1 MIEADK
7 KEWSGIL
14 VYLECYKGELHTASE
29 ELIGEAVR
37 LSEVSKDPVYV
48 AGIGKDMDR
57 IREALDGYPV
67 AKAYLYESEDEYES
81 PLYTK
86 IMAECIEEL
95 KPAIVLVGGTYEGRS
110 LAPGLA
116 VRFQTGLTADCTGL
130 AINEEGNLVQSRPA
144 FGGNIMADIVTQ
156 FSRPQFAT
164 VRPGVMQK
172 VAKNEECHR
181 ICKQKSKERK

>member
-57 IREALDGYPV
+57 IRKHWMVIRLQKHICMNQKTNMNHRY
-67 AKAYLYESEDEYES
+67 
-81 PLYTK
+81 
-86 IMAECIEEL
+86 IR
-95 KPAIVLVGGTYEGRS
+95 RS
-110 LAPGLA
+110 WRNA
-116 VRFQTGLTADCTGL
+116 
-130 AINEEGNLVQSRPA
+130 
-144 FGGNIMADIVTQ
+144 
-156 FSRPQFAT
+156 
-164 VRPGVMQK
+164 
-172 VAKNEECHR
+172 
-181 ICKQKSKERK
+181 

>member
-67 AKAYLYESEDEYES
+67 AR
-81 PLYTK
+81 K
-86 IMAECIEEL
+86 IA
-95 KPAIVLVGGTYEGRS
+95 
-110 LAPGLA
+110 
-116 VRFQTGLTADCTGL
+116 CTGT
-130 AINEEGNLVQSRPA
+130 GS
-144 FGGNIMADIVTQ
+144 
-156 FSRPQFAT
+156 
-164 VRPGVMQK
+164 
-172 VAKNEECHR
+172 
-181 ICKQKSKERK
+181 